1 MVGSTYTPQTWES
14 VLASMVSPNVIGVQA
29 SIPNGTTQNV
39 DTNIADDSLFRG
51 VKLIAMNTTFGDTVS
66 VKIVDVD
73 GVYSPAGTV
82 LSSPV
87 LNFNI
92 STDQQL
98 QADYESVAPF
108 KILGGL
114 YVRITYVSTGG
125 LLSSVKIGADLFL
138 IKVLQ

>member
-1 MVGSTYTPQTWES
+1 MVNSTYAPQTWND
-14 VLASMVSPNVIGVQA
+14 VMAAMVAPSVIGVQG
-29 SIPNGTTQNV
+29 SIPSNTTQNI
-39 DTNIADDSLFRG
+39 DTLISDDSLFRG
-51 VKLIAMNTTFGDTVS
+51 VKLIAMNTNFGDTVS
-66 VKIVDVD
+66 VKVVDVN

-92 STDQQL
+92 SSDQQL

-114 YVRITYVSTGG
+114 YIRITYSSTGG
-125 LLSSVKIGADLFL
+125 LLSSTKIGADLFMV
-138 IKVLQ
+138 KVLQ

>member
-1 MVGSTYTPQTWES
+1 MVGSTYAPQTWGD
-14 VLASMVSPNVIGVQA
+14 VLAAMVAPNVIGIQG
-29 SIPNGTTQNV
+29 SIPSNTTV
-39 DTNIADDSLFRG
+39 SIDTKIADDSLFRG
-51 VKLIAMNTTFGDTVS
+51 VKLIAMNTVFGDTVS

-82 LSSPV
+82 LGAPV

-125 LLSSVKIGADLFL
+125 LLSTTKIGADFFL
-138 IKVLQ
+138 VKVLQ

>member
-1 MVGSTYTPQTWES
+1 MVNSTYSPQTWDT
-14 VLASMVSPNVIGVQA
+14 VMAAMVMPTVIGVKG
-29 SIPNGTTQNV
+29 SIPSNTTQNV
-39 DTNIADDSLFRG
+39 DTLIADDSLFRG

-66 VKIVDVD
+66 VKLVDVD

-114 YVRITYVSTGG
+114 YIRITYISTGG
-125 LLSSVKIGADLFL
+125 LLSTVKIGADLFL
-138 IKVLQ
+138 VKVLQ

>member
-1 MVGSTYTPQTWES
+1 MVGSTYTPQTWDT
-14 VLASMVSPNVIGVQA
+14 VQAAMVRPNVVGIKI
-29 SIPNGTTQNV
+29 SIPTNTTV
-39 DTNIADDSLFRG
+39 STDTQIVDDSLFRG
-51 VKLIAMNTTFGDTVS
+51 IKLIASNTTFGDTVS

-73 GVYSPAGTV
+73 GVYVPAGTV

-92 STDQQL
+92 SSDVQL

-114 YVRITYVSTGG
+114 YLRITYISTGG
-125 LLSSVKIGADLFL
+125 LLSTVKVGADLFL
-138 IKVLQ
+138 VTVLI

>member
-1 MVGSTYTPQTWES
+1 MVGSTYEPQTW
-14 VLASMVSPNVIGVQA
+14 VDLMASMVAPTMIGITGSVPA
-29 SIPNGTTQNV
+29 GNTVSMDTQIV
-39 DTNIADDSLFRG
+39 DDSLFRG
-51 VKLIAMNTTFGDTVS
+51 VRLIAMNTVFGDTVS
-66 VKIVDVD
+66 IKVVDVD
-73 GVYSPAGTV
+73 GVYLPAGTI

-114 YVRITYVSTGG
+114 YLRIIYVSSGG
-125 LLSSVKIGADLFL
+125 LLSTTKIGADLFL
-138 IKVLQ
+138 IKVLR

>member
-1 MVGSTYTPQTWES
+1 MVGSTYAPQTWHD
-14 VLASMVSPNVIGVQA
+14 VLAAMVIPHVMGIQA
-29 SIPNGTTQNV
+29 SIPANTTQSI
-39 DTNIADDSLFRG
+39 DTKITDDSLLRG

-73 GVYSPAGTV
+73 GVYFPAGTV

-87 LNFNI
+87 LSFNI
-92 STDQQL
+92 SSDQQL

-114 YVRITYVSTGG
+114 YIRITYVSTGG
-125 LLSSVKIGADLFL
+125 LLTSVKLGADLFL
-138 IKVLQ
+138 VTVLQ

>member
-1 MVGSTYTPQTWES
+1 MLNSTYTPLTWHD
-14 VLASMVSPNVIGVQA
+14 VLATYVKPNVVGIQG
-29 SIPNGTTQNV
+29 SIPNGTTV
-39 DTNIADDSLFRG
+39 SIDTKVTDDSLFRG
-51 VKLIAMNTTFGDTVS
+51 IKLIAMNTTFGDTIS
-66 VKIVDVD
+66 VRVVDVD
-73 GVYSPAGTV
+73 GVYSPPGTV

-114 YVRITYVSTGG
+114 YLRITYVSTGG

-138 IKVLQ
+138 VTVLL

>member
-1 MVGSTYTPQTWES
+1 MINSTYTPQTWRD
-14 VLASMVSPNVIGVQA
+14 VQA
-29 SIPNGTTQNV
+29 SMIKSNVMGVQGSIPSNTTVNI
-39 DTNIADDSLFRG
+39 DTKIVDDSLFRG

-66 VKIVDVD
+66 VKVVDVD

-92 STDQQL
+92 SSDQQL
-98 QADYESVAPF
+98 QADYESIAPF

-114 YVRITYVSTGG
+114 YIRITYVSTGG
-125 LLSSVKIGADLFL
+125 LLSTTKIGADLFL
-138 IKVLQ
+138 VTVLQ

>member
-1 MVGSTYTPQTWES
+1 MVGSTYAPQTWNE
-14 VLASMVSPNVIGVQA
+14 LMAAMVAPNVIGITG
-29 SIPNGTTQNV
+29 SIPAGTTV
-39 DTNIADDSLFRG
+39 SIDTKITDDSLFRG
-51 VKLIAMNTTFGDTVS
+51 IKLIATNTVFGDTVN

-73 GVYSPAGTV
+73 GVYAPAGTI

-114 YVRITYVSTGG
+114 YIRITYVSSGG
-125 LLSSVKIGADLFL
+125 LLSTTKIGADLFL
-138 IKVLQ
+138 VKVLQ